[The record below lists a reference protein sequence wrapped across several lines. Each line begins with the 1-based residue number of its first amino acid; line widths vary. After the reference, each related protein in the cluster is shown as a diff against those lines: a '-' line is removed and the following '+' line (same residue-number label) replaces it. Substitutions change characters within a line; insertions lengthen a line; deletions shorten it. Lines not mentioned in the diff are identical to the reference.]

1 MNYEQRKRQ
10 ISAWLMQTLKRYEVP
25 SHMDEDACREE
36 MVLMVEDINSEIPKL
51 NESGMKYLL
60 EKVAQYVRKNQSS
73 RKWPTI
79 NIFTKGVKEYRDKM
93 DDDLVIQEAPKDFDP
108 SLINAKRI
116 KNLESVGEWWIVGGG
131 AQKLLQQNLITEDD
145 LKPYMNFLA
154 SRNKSGNIG
163 K

>member
-1 MNYEQRKRQ
+1 MNYDQRKRQ

-51 NESGMKYLL
+51 NESGLKYLL

-79 NIFTKGVKEYRDKM
+79 NIFTKGVKEYREKM
-93 DDDLVIQEAPKDFDP
+93 TEDLLISEAPKQFDECMLQANRIKKLEDVGEYWITGGGAEKLLQRNLITHDDLVPY
-108 SLINAKRI
+108 
-116 KNLESVGEWWIVGGG
+116 KN
-131 AQKLLQQNLITEDD
+131 
-145 LKPYMNFLA
+145 YLA
-154 SRNKSGNIG
+154 SLHKSRNVVE
-163 K
+163 